1 MLDLARLQT
10 RMAVALLTGD
20 YGGLEAQVPIGPLG
34 AAEALDL
41 HRNTVLHGLIN
52 ALRLSHP
59 TVDVLV
65 GEAFFDQAALAFAQ
79 EQPLAGACLTGY
91 GEGFAAFL
99 QTYEFAAGLP
109 YLADVARLDFA
120 LEAVAGQSVGQDGI
134 ELDLGQVLLTL
145 DASLRVVEL
154 DYPAA
159 AIRDAVEDD
168 EDALGL
174 IDVTPCPHAV
184 ALWRKPD
191 GAALRP
197 LGSYA
202 AAFLKALLEG
212 GDLEAV
218 LGAGGDPAL
227 LQSEVFAAPFARLA
241 AKPS

>member
-1 MLDLARLQT
+1 MLDLAGLQT
-10 RMAVALLTGD
+10 RMAEGLLSGQ
-20 YGGLEAQVPIGPLG
+20 YGGLEAEVLIGPID
-34 AAEALDL
+34 AAEALGL
-41 HRNTVLHGLIN
+41 HRNTALHGLIN

-59 TVDVLV
+59 TVDGLV

-79 EQPLAGACLTGY
+79 EQPPAGVCLTGY
-91 GEGFAAFL
+91 GQGFAAFL
-99 QTYEFAAGLP
+99 RTYEFAAGLP

-120 LEAVAGQSVGQDGI
+120 LEAVAGQSVGQDGL

-145 DASLRVVEL
+145 DASLRIIAL

-174 IDVTPCPHAV
+174 IDMTCRRHAL
-184 ALWRKPD
+184 ALWREPG

-197 LGSYA
+197 LGPFA
-202 AAFLKALLEG
+202 AAFLEALLDG

-218 LGAGGDPAL
+218 LSDGGDLAQ
-227 LQSEVFAAPFARLA
+227 LQSDIFAAPFARLA
-241 AKPS
+241 TKPS